1 MKTLLGGLL
10 LLCSFG
16 VFAMSTMSMTVSAKK
31 NEFSVQL
38 PANPTTGF
46 QWSLIKFDKKLV
58 KMTSKKY
65 IMPKSN
71 LIGAGGKMDFHF
83 SLVSRKPYP
92 QKTQMIF
99 VYARGWEKNTSST
112 KQVTIHFK
120 K

>member
-1 MKTLLGGLL
+1 MKTLLTSLL

-31 NEFSVQL
+31 KEFSVQL

-46 QWSLIKFDKKLV
+46 QWSLINFDKKLV

-65 IMPKSN
+65 IVPKTN
-71 LIGAGGKMDFHF
+71 LIGAGGKMVFNF
-83 SLVSRKPYP
+83 ALVRRKSYP
-92 QKTQMIF
+92 QKTQITF

-112 KQVTIHFK
+112 KQVIIHFK
-120 K
+120 N